1 MENERARRSKLW
13 WVGVGGASVVVAA
26 MIAALCLLQMRNA
39 EPSPVDTS
47 VPGLAGPPGSN
58 SVSDPSTPVVGHR
71 VGDVA
76 PSFTL
81 PTLDGA
87 SVSLANYAG
96 RVVILDFWASWCVPC
111 RLSMPSLEA
120 MARDLG
126 DEVVLVG
133 VSLDRS
139 ETEARSYVASRE
151 YAALVPLYGSLTQAR
166 AVAGDYGVLG
176 IPRTFVIDRD
186 GVVRF
191 AGHPNRLSRDLVETL
206 L

>member
-1 MENERARRSKLW
+1 MENERARRSRLW
-13 WVGVGGASVVVAA
+13 WVGVVGVSVVVAA
-26 MIAALCLLQMRNA
+26 MIAALCLLQLEKT
-39 EPSPVDTS
+39 EPTTVDTS
-47 VPGLAGPPGSN
+47 VPGLAGSPGSD
-58 SVSDPSTPVVGHR
+58 SATAPGSPVVGHR

-76 PSFTL
+76 PAFTL
-81 PTLDGA
+81 PTLDGE
-87 SVSLANYAG
+87 SISLTDYAG

-133 VSLDRS
+133 VSLDRT
-139 ETEARSYVASRE
+139 ETEARSYVVSRD
-151 YAALVPLYGSLTQAR
+151 YTDLVPLYGTLTDAR

-186 GVVRF
+186 GIVRF
-191 AGHPNRLSRDLVETL
+191 TGHPTRLSRDLIESL

>member
-1 MENERARRSKLW
+1 MFA
-13 WVGVGGASVVVAA
+13 VVAA
-26 MIAALCLLQMRNA
+26 TIAVLCLLWLEKT
-39 EPSPVDTS
+39 EPTPVDTS
-47 VPGLAGPPGSN
+47 VPGLAGPSGSEAAA
-58 SVSDPSTPVVGHR
+58 DPSSPVVGHR

-81 PTLDGA
+81 PALDGEPI
-87 SVSLANYAG
+87 SLADYAG

-111 RLSMPSLEA
+111 RLSMPTLEA

-133 VSLDRS
+133 VSLDRT
-139 ETEARSYVASRE
+139 ETEARSYVASRD
-151 YAALVPLYGSLTQAR
+151 YADLVPLYGSLTQAR

-176 IPRTFVIDRD
+176 IPRTFVIDQD
-186 GVVRF
+186 GIVRF
-191 AGHPNRLSRDLVETL
+191 AGHPSRLSRDLVESL

>member
-1 MENERARRSKLW
+1 MEDERGRRSKLW
-13 WVGVGGASVVVAA
+13 WVGVVGVSFVVAA
-26 MIAALCLLQMRNA
+26 TIAVLCLLQLEKS
-39 EPSPVDTS
+39 EPTPVDTA
-47 VPGLAGPPGSN
+47 VPGLAGVPGSEPATDA
-58 SVSDPSTPVVGHR
+58 SSPVVGHR

-81 PTLDGA
+81 PTLDGEPT
-87 SVSLANYAG
+87 SLADYAG

-126 DEVVLVG
+126 DDVVLVG
-133 VSLDRS
+133 VSLDRT
-139 ETEARSYVASRE
+139 ETEARSYVTAKD
-151 YAALVPLYGSLTQAR
+151 YTDLVPLYGSLTQAR

-186 GVVRF
+186 GIVRF
-191 AGHPNRLSRDLVETL
+191 AGHPSRLSRSLVESL